1 MFFELFQSAKGLFKE
16 FKVKDL
22 VGLGDDA
29 ARGRWLDMM
38 GEVIS
43 AVWDYITGQGKFA
56 GGPDLMQGKD
66 GSSRWRKT
74 LTAVWDNACSGLRRA
89 SAAASGL
96 KMDLDTYL
104 MDFPFAMYY
113 RLQSCTTLN
122 IYELPY
128 IGDLMWQSNGEEG
141 WKDAQFGLKS
151 FAGGGDGMISKV
163 IDMFTG
169 GWGDIINRANINYMP
184 KWDSSG
190 GGMAEELAVTFDL
203 FNDTAD
209 AAMNNFIF
217 VNTIIPNNLW
227 MQYGMFRHSPCLYDV
242 KIDGLKRMFLCA
254 GAFNVKSAGLLRTPP
269 MQWIYDL
276 CCKHANGGAAS
287 GGKTQGSWNPSSL
300 IGDIVKNNLVKIPD
314 VYTVEMKFKSLIPA
328 NFNTFL
334 YNYSRNSDM
343 KLYTNKNAYQPSVI
357 GSALSSI
364 TSDLGNEIQ
373 KVIEKGNKEI
383 S

>member
-1 MFFELFQSAKGLFKE
+1 
-16 FKVKDL
+16 
-22 VGLGDDA
+22 
-29 ARGRWLDMM
+29 
-38 GEVIS
+38 
-43 AVWDYITGQGKFA
+43 
-56 GGPDLMQGKD
+56 
-66 GSSRWRKT
+66 
-74 LTAVWDNACSGLRRA
+74 
-89 SAAASGL
+89 
-96 KMDLDTYL
+96 
-104 MDFPFAMYY
+104 
-113 RLQSCTTLN
+113 
-122 IYELPY
+122 
-128 IGDLMWQSNGEEG
+128 
-141 WKDAQFGLKS
+141 
-151 FAGGGDGMISKV
+151 MISKV

-169 GWGDIINRANINYMP
+169 GWGDILNRAKINYMP

-190 GGMAEELAVTFDL
+190 SGMVEELAVTFDL

-209 AAMNNFIF
+209 AAMQNFIF

-227 MQYGMFRHSPCLYDV
+227 MQYGMLRHSPCLYDV

>member
-1 MFFELFQSAKGLFKE
+1 M
-16 FKVKDL
+16 
-22 VGLGDDA
+22 
-29 ARGRWLDMM
+29 DMM

-43 AVWDYITGQGKFA
+43 AVWDYITCQGKFD
-56 GGPDLMQGKD
+56 GGPNLMQGKD
-66 GSSRWRKT
+66 GSSRWLKN
-74 LTAVWDNACSGLRRA
+74 LTAVWDTACSGLSRPPA
-89 SAAASGL
+89 TSGL
-96 KMDLDTYL
+96 TPDLNTYL

-151 FAGGGDGMISKV
+151 LTGGGDSNDKGGMISKV
-163 IDMFTG
+163 VSMFTG

-184 KWDSSG
+184 KWNSSG
-190 GGMAEELAVTFDL
+190 SGMVEELAVTFDL

-209 AAMNNFIF
+209 AAMKNFIF

-227 MQYGMFRHSPCLYDV
+227 MQYGMLRHSPCLYDV
-242 KIDGLKRMFLCA
+242 KIDGLKRMFLCT

-276 CCKHANGGAAS
+276 CCKHANS
-287 GGKTQGSWNPSSL
+287 GGESGSKTQGSWNPSSL
-300 IGDIVKNNLVKIPD
+300 MGDIVKNNLVKIPD

-343 KLYTNKNAYQPSVI
+343 KLYTNKNAYQPSVV
-357 GSALSSI
+357 GAALSSV
-364 TSDLGNEIQ
+364 TSDLGGEI
-373 KVIEKGNKEI
+373 
-383 S
+383 